1 MLGST
6 HFYFRLTLL
15 TFFAL
20 VFSAGSPAQSVLP
33 GQFQGVPTTP
43 FHGVPAVPFQGV
55 PNAGGLNSSLGRQ
68 GANYFNQGAFGYA
81 SPFLGNC
88 CNDFV
93 SPSAHSQRGSHPPF
107 RTEHRHRRRDD
118 STYVVPAYIPYA
130 VPYGVED
137 DDVTD
142 DYDGAQALPDLDYSQ
157 SRHISKEA
165 AHRSVQA
172 SGASGNGGPAVGPEY
187 PDEDA
192 IDAPGGSFSAK
203 DCSRKPPRTRYGA
216 ACYRSNFQ
224 RWTPLRGRQLCDRGR
239 YLISVCG
246 RPRPQDSAFRPRSAG
261 HSENQRGSGNR
272 FRRTPGERSQNRVA
286 VEVLGAPR

>member
-1 MLGST
+1 MLAST

-68 GANYFNQGAFGYA
+68 GANYFNQGAFGHA

-142 DYDGAQALPDLDYSQ
+142 DYDGAHDGAQALPDLDYSQ

-203 DCSRKPPRTRYGA
+203 DAPENLPEPVTVQPATVLIFKDGHRSEVVNYAIVGDTLFQFVDGRARKILLSDLDLPATLKINEDQGIDFAVPQASGAKIVSR
-216 ACYRSNFQ
+216 
-224 RWTPLRGRQLCDRGR
+224 
-239 YLISVCG
+239 
-246 RPRPQDSAFRPRSAG
+246 
-261 HSENQRGSGNR
+261 
-272 FRRTPGERSQNRVA
+272 
-286 VEVLGAPR
+286 